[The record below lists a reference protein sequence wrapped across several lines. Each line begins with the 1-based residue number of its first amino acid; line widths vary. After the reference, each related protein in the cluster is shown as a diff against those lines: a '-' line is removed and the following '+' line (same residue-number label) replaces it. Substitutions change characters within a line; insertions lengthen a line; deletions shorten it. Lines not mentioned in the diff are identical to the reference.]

1 MSKLQQML
9 YLYHTWFVCSVRKVT
24 KDVGVQTD
32 NPEEGS
38 TSGLG
43 LGGRVFR
50 WTYLDGGLNLWNRV
64 INKRFQQA
72 ETSQCVIQLRQLR
85 EDLKSRL
92 TKGKDILEMLNL
104 NLGGS
109 FNRIHPGQGVR
120 EVGSCIEMMS
130 DVSRG
135 IGLLEG
141 WLTLL
146 TTKLEPFDYDAVLE
160 YDSEWEEED

>member
-1 MSKLQQML
+1 M
-9 YLYHTWFVCSVRKVT
+9 RKVT

-32 NPEEGS
+32 KAS
-38 TSGLG
+38 SGFG

-50 WTYLDGGLNLWNRV
+50 WTYMDGGLNLWNRA

-72 ETSQCVIQLRQLR
+72 ETSRCVIQLTQLR

-92 TKGKDILEMLNL
+92 TNGKEILENLNL
-104 NLGGS
+104 NLSGS
-109 FNRIHPGQGVR
+109 FNGIHPGQAAR
-120 EVGSCIEMMS
+120 EIESCIKMIQ
-130 DVSRG
+130 DVSRET
-135 IGLLEG
+135 GLLEG

-146 TTKLEPFDYDAVLE
+146 TTKLEPFEYDAVLQ

>member
-1 MSKLQQML
+1 MS
-9 YLYHTWFVCSVRKVT
+9 KVT
-24 KDVGVQTD
+24 KDVGVQT
-32 NPEEGS
+32 EKGS
-38 TSGLG
+38 SSLG

-50 WTYLDGGLNLWNRV
+50 WTYLDGGLNLWNRA
-64 INKRFQQA
+64 IDKRFQQA
-72 ETSQCVIQLRQLR
+72 ETSRCVIQLRQLR

-92 TKGKDILEMLNL
+92 SDGKDILEMLNL
-104 NLGGS
+104 NLSGS
-109 FNRIHPGQGVR
+109 FNGIHPGQVAR

-135 IGLLEG
+135 IGSLEG

-160 YDSEWEEED
+160 YDSEWDEED